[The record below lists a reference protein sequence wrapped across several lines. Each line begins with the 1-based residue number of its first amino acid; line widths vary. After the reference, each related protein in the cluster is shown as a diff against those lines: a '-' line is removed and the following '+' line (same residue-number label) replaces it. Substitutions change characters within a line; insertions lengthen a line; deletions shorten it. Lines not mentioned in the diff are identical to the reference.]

1 MKVKE
6 RRWMDIDNL
15 RKLCISH
22 GWFTHGNNKEYEKLL
37 NMTNAR
43 NITTARIF
51 EMARTIMQYSDPE
64 TYEILELEGIMYCL
78 GEICY
83 TSFCVEE

>member
-6 RRWMDIDNL
+6 RRWMDMDDL

-22 GWFTHGNNKEYEKLL
+22 GWFTHGNNEEYEKFL
-37 NMTNAR
+37 NKTNAC
-43 NITTARIF
+43 NITTARIL
-51 EMARTIMQYSDPE
+51 EMARTIVQYSDPE

-78 GEICY
+78 GEICH
-83 TSFCVEE
+83 TSFFVEE